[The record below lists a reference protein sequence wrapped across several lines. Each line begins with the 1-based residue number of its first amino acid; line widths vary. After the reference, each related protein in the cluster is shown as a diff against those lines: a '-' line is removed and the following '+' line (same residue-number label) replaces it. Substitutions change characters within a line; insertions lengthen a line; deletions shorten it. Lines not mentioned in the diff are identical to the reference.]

1 MLNLNTPVEE
11 HNLNGRKILVKRD
24 DLMGDNN
31 ILPPWGKMAGI
42 DALLKNLNPKYPLIH
57 LAVNGSWSGWA
68 LSYLCKQRGI
78 KFIYA
83 YPPSKTYS
91 QFILDKAAKYDCE
104 FEKLTPNMMAILYN
118 RIGSASEDGKTTFL
132 SKSDTT
138 LNSESNVY
146 STDKDFIGT
155 NITLEKTNVFG
166 EPYEFLEKKKPKY
179 KKMIVRDSLLKKY
192 GDIQMLP
199 YAFDHIDYRN
209 NLKQRAEETFKEHLV
224 DHLVISAGSG
234 VTSSGI
240 VEAFA
245 PGYDMRSN
253 SFSKKAHIITVSN
266 INTIYEK
273 YKSHS
278 ISSSSINVDKTKF
291 EFDDMMTNYEVP
303 FPCNGTWDRKAWW
316 WLEQMESQLEG
327 DILFWNIGGNI

>member
-11 HNLNGRKILVKRD
+11 YHLNGRKILVKRD
-24 DLMGDNN
+24 DLMGDGK

-83 YPPSKTYS
+83 YAPSKTYS
-91 QFILDKAAKYDCE
+91 QFILDKAKENDCE
-104 FEKLTPNMMAILYN
+104 FYELKPNMMAILYAQVQTYAK
-118 RIGSASEDGKTTFL
+118 RK
-132 SKSDTT
+132 
-138 LNSESNVY
+138 
-146 STDKDFIGT
+146 
-155 NITLEKTNVFG
+155 
-166 EPYEFLEKKKPKY
+166 
-179 KKMIVRDSLLKKY
+179 
-192 GDIQMLP
+192 DIQMLP
-199 YAFDHIDYRN
+199 YAFDHVDYRN
-209 NLKQRAEETFKEHLV
+209 NLKDRAENTFKEHLV

-240 VEAFA
+240 IQAFK
-245 PGYDMRSN
+245 PGNDLFSN
-253 SFSKKAHIITVSN
+253 SNRQAHSITVSS
-266 INTIYEK
+266 ISTIHDK

-278 ISSSSINVDKTKF
+278 ITSSSINVDKTKF
-291 EFDDMMTNYEVP
+291 EFDDMMIDYEIP

-316 WLEQMESQLEG
+316 WLEQNLNKLEG
-327 DILFWNIGGNI
+327 DILFWNIGGNV

>member
-11 HNLNGRKILVKRD
+11 YHLNGRKILVKRD
-24 DLMGDNN
+24 DLMGDGK

-83 YPPSKTYS
+83 YAPSKTYS
-91 QFILDKAAKYDCE
+91 QFILDKAKENDCE
-104 FEKLTPNMMAILYN
+104 FYELKPNMMAILYAQVQTYAK
-118 RIGSASEDGKTTFL
+118 RK
-132 SKSDTT
+132 
-138 LNSESNVY
+138 
-146 STDKDFIGT
+146 
-155 NITLEKTNVFG
+155 
-166 EPYEFLEKKKPKY
+166 
-179 KKMIVRDSLLKKY
+179 
-192 GDIQMLP
+192 DIQMLP
-199 YAFDHIDYRN
+199 YAFDHVDYRN
-209 NLKQRAEETFKEHLV
+209 NLKDRAENTFKEYMV

-240 VEAFA
+240 IQAFK
-245 PGYDMRSN
+245 PGNDLFSN
-253 SFSKKAHIITVSN
+253 SNKQAHSITVSN
-266 INTIYEK
+266 ISTIYDK

-278 ISSSSINVDKTKF
+278 ITPSSINVDKTRF
-291 EFDDMMTNYEVP
+291 EFDDMMIDYEIP

-316 WLEQMESQLEG
+316 WLEQNLNKLEG
-327 DILFWNIGGNI
+327 DILFWNIGGNV

>member
-11 HNLNGRKILVKRD
+11 YHLNGRKILVKRD
-24 DLMGDNN
+24 DLMGDGK

-83 YPPSKTYS
+83 YAPSKTYS
-91 QFILDKAAKYDCE
+91 QFILDKAKENDCE
-104 FEKLTPNMMAILYN
+104 FYELKPNMMAVLYAQVQTYAK
-118 RIGSASEDGKTTFL
+118 RK
-132 SKSDTT
+132 
-138 LNSESNVY
+138 
-146 STDKDFIGT
+146 
-155 NITLEKTNVFG
+155 
-166 EPYEFLEKKKPKY
+166 
-179 KKMIVRDSLLKKY
+179 
-192 GDIQMLP
+192 DIQMLP
-199 YAFDHIDYRN
+199 YAFDHVDYRN
-209 NLKQRAEETFKEHLV
+209 NLKDRAEDTFKQHMV

-240 VEAFA
+240 IQAFK
-245 PGYDMRSN
+245 PGNDLFSN
-253 SFSKKAHIITVSN
+253 SNKQAHSITVSN
-266 INTIYEK
+266 ISTIYDK

-278 ISSSSINVDKTKF
+278 ITPSSINVDKTRF
-291 EFDDMMTNYEVP
+291 EFDDMMIDYEIP

-316 WLEQMESQLEG
+316 WLEQNLNKLEG
-327 DILFWNIGGNI
+327 DILFWNIGGNV

>member
-11 HNLNGRKILVKRD
+11 DNLNGRKILVKRD

-42 DALLKNLNPKYPLIH
+42 DALLENLNPKYPLIP

-91 QFILDKAAKYDCE
+91 EFILNKAKENDCE
-104 FEKLTPNMMAILYN
+104 FHELKPNMMAILYN
-118 RIGSASEDGKTTFL
+118 RV
-132 SKSDTT
+132 
-138 LNSESNVY
+138 NSY
-146 STDKDFIGT
+146 A
-155 NITLEKTNVFG
+155 
-166 EPYEFLEKKKPKY
+166 KKN
-179 KKMIVRDSLLKKY
+179 
-192 GDIQMLP
+192 DIQMLP

-240 VEAFA
+240 VQAYQ
-245 PGYDMRSN
+245 PGNDLFSN
-253 SFSKKAHIITVSN
+253 SNRQAHIITVSN

-278 ISSSSINVDKTKF
+278 ISSSSINIDKTKF
-291 EFDDMMTNYEVP
+291 DFDDMMIDYEVP

-327 DILFWNIGGNI
+327 DILFWHIGGNI

>member
-11 HNLNGRKILVKRD
+11 YHLNDRKILVKRD
-24 DLMGDNN
+24 DLMGDGK

-83 YPPSKTYS
+83 YAPSKTYS
-91 QFILDKAAKYDCE
+91 QFILDKAKENDCE
-104 FEKLTPNMMAILYN
+104 FYELKPNMMAILYAQVQTYAK
-118 RIGSASEDGKTTFL
+118 RK
-132 SKSDTT
+132 
-138 LNSESNVY
+138 
-146 STDKDFIGT
+146 
-155 NITLEKTNVFG
+155 
-166 EPYEFLEKKKPKY
+166 
-179 KKMIVRDSLLKKY
+179 
-192 GDIQMLP
+192 DIQMLP
-199 YAFDHIDYRN
+199 YAFDHVDYRN
-209 NLKQRAEETFKEHLV
+209 NLKDRAEDTFKEYMV

-240 VEAFA
+240 IEAFK
-245 PGYDMRSN
+245 PGNNLFSN
-253 SFSKKAHIITVSN
+253 SNKQAHSITVSN
-266 INTIYEK
+266 ISTIYDK

-278 ISSSSINVDKTKF
+278 ITPSSINVDKTRF
-291 EFDDMMTNYEVP
+291 EFDDMMIDYEIP

-316 WLEQMESQLEG
+316 WLEQNLNKLEG
-327 DILFWNIGGNI
+327 DILFWNIGGNV

>member
-11 HNLNGRKILVKRD
+11 HKLNGRKILVKRD

-91 QFILDKAAKYDCE
+91 EFILSKAKENDCE
-104 FEKLTPNMMAILYN
+104 FHELKPNMMAILYN
-118 RIGSASEDGKTTFL
+118 RV
-132 SKSDTT
+132 
-138 LNSESNVY
+138 NSY
-146 STDKDFIGT
+146 A
-155 NITLEKTNVFG
+155 
-166 EPYEFLEKKKPKY
+166 KKN
-179 KKMIVRDSLLKKY
+179 
-192 GDIQMLP
+192 DIQMLP

-240 VEAFA
+240 VQAFS
-245 PGYDMRSN
+245 PGNDLFSN
-253 SFSKKAHIITVSN
+253 SNKQAHIITVSN
-266 INTIYEK
+266 INTIYEI

-278 ISSSSINVDKTKF
+278 ISSSSINIDKSA
-291 EFDDMMTNYEVP
+291 FDFADMMTNYNVP

>member
-11 HNLNGRKILVKRD
+11 YHLNGRKILVKRD
-24 DLMGDNN
+24 DLMGDGK

-83 YPPSKTYS
+83 YAPSKTYS
-91 QFILDKAAKYDCE
+91 QFILDKAKENDCE
-104 FEKLTPNMMAILYN
+104 FYELKPNMMAILYAQVQTYAK
-118 RIGSASEDGKTTFL
+118 RK
-132 SKSDTT
+132 
-138 LNSESNVY
+138 
-146 STDKDFIGT
+146 
-155 NITLEKTNVFG
+155 
-166 EPYEFLEKKKPKY
+166 
-179 KKMIVRDSLLKKY
+179 
-192 GDIQMLP
+192 DIQMLP
-199 YAFDHIDYRN
+199 YAFDHVDYRN
-209 NLKQRAEETFKEHLV
+209 NLKDRAEDTFKQHMV

-240 VEAFA
+240 IQAFK
-245 PGYDMRSN
+245 PGNDLFSN
-253 SFSKKAHIITVSN
+253 SNKQAHSITVSN
-266 INTIYEK
+266 ISTIYDK

-278 ISSSSINVDKTKF
+278 ITPSSINVDKTRF
-291 EFDDMMTNYEVP
+291 EFDDMMIDYEIP

-316 WLEQMESQLEG
+316 WLEQNLNKLEG
-327 DILFWNIGGNI
+327 DILFWNIGGNV

>member
-11 HNLNGRKILVKRD
+11 YHLNGRKILVKRD
-24 DLMGDNN
+24 DLMGDGK

-83 YPPSKTYS
+83 YAPSKTYS
-91 QFILDKAAKYDCE
+91 QFILDKAKENDCE
-104 FEKLTPNMMAILYN
+104 FYELKPNMMAILYAQVQTYAK
-118 RIGSASEDGKTTFL
+118 RK
-132 SKSDTT
+132 
-138 LNSESNVY
+138 
-146 STDKDFIGT
+146 
-155 NITLEKTNVFG
+155 
-166 EPYEFLEKKKPKY
+166 
-179 KKMIVRDSLLKKY
+179 
-192 GDIQMLP
+192 DIQMLP
-199 YAFDHIDYRN
+199 YAFDHVDYRN
-209 NLKQRAEETFKEHLV
+209 NLKDRAENTFKEYMV

-240 VEAFA
+240 IQAFK
-245 PGYDMRSN
+245 PGNDLFSN
-253 SFSKKAHIITVSN
+253 SNKQAHSITVSN
-266 INTIYEK
+266 ISTIYDK

-278 ISSSSINVDKTKF
+278 ITPSSINVDKTRF
-291 EFDDMMTNYEVP
+291 EFDDMMVDYEIP

-316 WLEQMESQLEG
+316 WLEQNLNKLEG
-327 DILFWNIGGNI
+327 DILFWNIGGNV

>member
-1 MLNLNTPVEE
+1 
-11 HNLNGRKILVKRD
+11 
-24 DLMGDNN
+24 
-31 ILPPWGKMAGI
+31 
-42 DALLKNLNPKYPLIH
+42 
-57 LAVNGSWSGWA
+57 
-68 LSYLCKQRGI
+68 
-78 KFIYA
+78 
-83 YPPSKTYS
+83 
-91 QFILDKAAKYDCE
+91 
-104 FEKLTPNMMAILYN
+104 
-118 RIGSASEDGKTTFL
+118 
-132 SKSDTT
+132 
-138 LNSESNVY
+138 
-146 STDKDFIGT
+146 
-155 NITLEKTNVFG
+155 
-166 EPYEFLEKKKPKY
+166 
-179 KKMIVRDSLLKKY
+179 
-192 GDIQMLP
+192 MLP
-199 YAFDHIDYRN
+199 YAFYHIDYRN

-240 VEAFA
+240 VQAFS
-245 PGYDMRSN
+245 PGNDLFSN
-253 SFSKKAHIITVSN
+253 SNKQAHIITVSN

>member
-1 MLNLNTPVEE
+1 
-11 HNLNGRKILVKRD
+11 
-24 DLMGDNN
+24 MGDGD

-42 DALLKNLNPKYPLIH
+42 DAILETLNPKKPLIH

-91 QFILDKAAKYDCE
+91 QFILDKAKQNGCE
-104 FEKLTPNMMAILYN
+104 FHELKPNMMAILYN
-118 RIGSASEDGKTTFL
+118 RV
-132 SKSDTT
+132 
-138 LNSESNVY
+138 NSYARRN
-146 STDKDFIGT
+146 
-155 NITLEKTNVFG
+155 
-166 EPYEFLEKKKPKY
+166 
-179 KKMIVRDSLLKKY
+179 
-192 GDIQMLP
+192 DIQMLP
-199 YAFDHIDYRN
+199 YAFDHKDYRS
-209 NLKQRAEETFKEHLV
+209 NLRQRGEKVFKEYLV

-234 VTSSGI
+234 VTSYGV
-240 VEAFA
+240 VEAFQ
-245 PGYDMRSN
+245 PGPNVFSN
-253 SFSKKAHIITVSN
+253 SNKQAHIITVSN

-273 YKSHS
+273 YKSHG
-278 ISSSSINVDKTKF
+278 IYSSAINVDKTKY
-291 EFDDMMTNYEVP
+291 EFDDMMIDYEVP

>member
-42 DALLKNLNPKYPLIH
+42 DALLENLNPKYPLIH

-91 QFILDKAAKYDCE
+91 EFILNKAKENDCE
-104 FEKLTPNMMAILYN
+104 FHELKPNMMAILYN
-118 RIGSASEDGKTTFL
+118 RV
-132 SKSDTT
+132 
-138 LNSESNVY
+138 NSY
-146 STDKDFIGT
+146 A
-155 NITLEKTNVFG
+155 
-166 EPYEFLEKKKPKY
+166 KKN
-179 KKMIVRDSLLKKY
+179 
-192 GDIQMLP
+192 DIQMLP

-240 VEAFA
+240 VQAYQ
-245 PGYDMRSN
+245 PGNDLFSN
-253 SFSKKAHIITVSN
+253 SNKQAHIITVSN
-266 INTIYEK
+266 INTINEK

-291 EFDDMMTNYEVP
+291 DFDDMMIDYEVP

>member
-11 HNLNGRKILVKRD
+11 YHLNGRKILVKRD
-24 DLMGDNN
+24 DLMGDGK

-83 YPPSKTYS
+83 YAPSKTYS
-91 QFILDKAAKYDCE
+91 QFILDKAKENDCE
-104 FEKLTPNMMAILYN
+104 FYELKPNMMAILYAQVQTYAK
-118 RIGSASEDGKTTFL
+118 RK
-132 SKSDTT
+132 
-138 LNSESNVY
+138 
-146 STDKDFIGT
+146 
-155 NITLEKTNVFG
+155 
-166 EPYEFLEKKKPKY
+166 
-179 KKMIVRDSLLKKY
+179 
-192 GDIQMLP
+192 DIQMLP
-199 YAFDHIDYRN
+199 YAFDHVDYRN
-209 NLKQRAEETFKEHLV
+209 NLKDRAEDTFKEYMV

-240 VEAFA
+240 IEAFK
-245 PGYDMRSN
+245 PGNNLFSN
-253 SFSKKAHIITVSN
+253 SNKQAHSITVSSFS
-266 INTIYEK
+266 TIHDK

-278 ISSSSINVDKTKF
+278 ITSSSINVDKTKF
-291 EFDDMMTNYEVP
+291 EFEDMMTDYEIP

-316 WLEQMESQLEG
+316 WLEQNLDKLKG
-327 DILFWNIGGNI
+327 DILFWNI